1 MSSAATIETNA
12 ADWVARQ
19 DRGAWSDDDARALD
33 AWLAT
38 DTAHRVAYLRL
49 RAAWDRAD
57 RLRALNS
64 PTHPAVRQVWPL
76 WNGRNL
82 PIAAS
87 VGGFLL
93 IGALAFGISQQLSQ
107 KTYATQ
113 LGGRETVQLADGSHL
128 VLNTDTVLKASVTT
142 SSRLVHLD
150 RGEAFFDVKHDPAH
164 PFVVLAGNRRIT
176 DLGTKFSV
184 RRDGDKVWV
193 VVSEGRVRI
202 EAIGP
207 RASFGPTLIPAV
219 VTRGGVAVSDAH
231 RVLVV
236 HQDDSQLARDLSWR
250 EGLISF
256 NQTTLGDAAS
266 EFNRYSDKKLIVVG
280 QTAANVRIDGA
291 FRSDNVDSFANLL
304 REGFGLKVEDD
315 GNEIRISE

>member
-1 MSSAATIETNA
+1 MRGAATIEADA

-19 DRGAWSDDDARALD
+19 DRGNWSEDDARALET
-33 AWLAT
+33 WLAC
-38 DTAHRVAYLRL
+38 DNAHRVAYLRL
-49 RAAWDRAD
+49 QAAWDRTD

-64 PTHPAVRQVWPL
+64 PFQTPIQRPRPL
-76 WNGRNL
+76 WNAQAL
-82 PIAAS
+82 PIAAA
-87 VGGFLL
+87 VGGLL
-93 IGALAFGISQQLSQ
+93 LVGALAFGITGSLSQ

-128 VLNTDTVLKASVTT
+128 VLNTDTILKACVTKT
-142 SSRLVHLD
+142 SRLVRLD
-150 RGEAFFDVKHDPAH
+150 RGEAYFDVKHDPAH
-164 PFVVLAGNRRIT
+164 PFVVLAGDRRIT

-202 EAIGP
+202 EPVGP
-207 RASFGPTLIPAV
+207 KASIRPTLIPAV

-231 RVLVV
+231 QVLVV

-256 NQTTLGDAAS
+256 NQTTLSEAAS
-266 EFNRYSDKKLIVVG
+266 EFNRYSDKKLVVVG
-280 QTAANVRIDGA
+280 QAAANVRIDGA

-315 GNEIRISE
+315 DNEIRISE